1 MNNFKLFFIV
11 FLFGSNHLL
20 SQVMENKLVN
30 EKSLYLK
37 QHATNPVDW
46 FPWSDEALE
55 TAQKSDKLLLISV
68 GYSSCHWCHV
78 MEEESF
84 TDNEVANVMN
94 SNFINIKVDREERPD
109 LDEIY
114 MKALVLMTGSG
125 GWPMNIIALPD
136 GTPIW
141 GGTYVPKNQWI
152 QVLNQVSGFYNT
164 RKDDVL
170 EYAKSVKE
178 GVQKEGLVKAA
189 PRDDVY
195 NSELQID
202 LAEKAFK
209 YADKANGGIGSGQKF
224 PLPSMLNFFMRYSNE
239 YKSKEMKEFVF
250 NSLIQISRGGI
261 NDRIDGGFHRYTVD
275 NSWHI
280 PHFEKMLYDN
290 AQLLSVYS
298 NGYKLFKEDRF
309 LKELHNIYNFLDS
322 KMTGD
327 NGLIFSSISADTN
340 YSDGTKSEGD
350 FYVWKADELK
360 NILKKDF
367 DWVSEYYNINQKGY
381 WEKDNYVFYQT
392 ISDAEF
398 ASKLGISLAEFEK
411 KLSKVN
417 LSIRKEREKRVHP
430 IIDNK
435 IIFSWNALTIRGLV
449 DSYKITKDQK
459 FLTKALVINNSLVK
473 HMINKNII
481 QHTNSNFSSVLFLED
496 YSYYID
502 ALIGLYEVTFDQKF
516 LNFADQLTVFTNE
529 KFKELNGFYRFSTN
543 QQTLFA
549 DSLIDLVDGVTPSAN
564 SVMNFNLFRLG
575 HYYGNKEYL
584 LQSKE
589 MINNISDNLNDRVT
603 DHLLWLNNS
612 HNYSQ
617 KFYEL
622 AISGENAT
630 SKANVLMEKYLPN
643 ALIAASNTKS
653 DLYLLKDRYFDDE
666 TYIYVC
672 VDNTCKFP
680 VTTAPE
686 AIKLMSD

>member
-11 FLFGSNHLL
+11 FLFGSNHIL

-84 TDNEVANVMN
+84 TDDEVANVMN
-94 SNFINIKVDREERPD
+94 GNFINIKVDREERPD

-164 RKDDVL
+164 RKEDVL

-178 GVQKEGLVKAA
+178 GVQKEGLIKVA
-189 PRDDVY
+189 PRDNVY

-202 LAEKAFK
+202 LAKKAFK
-209 YADKANGGIGSGQKF
+209 YADKVNGGIGSGQKF

-298 NGYKLFKEDRF
+298 NGYKLFKENRF

-350 FYVWKADELK
+350 FYIWKADELK

-392 ISDAEF
+392 ISDTEF
-398 ASKLGISLAEFEK
+398 ASKLGISLTEFEK

-516 LNFADQLTVFTNE
+516 LNFADQLTLFTNE
-529 KFKELNGFYRFSTN
+529 KFKESNGFYRFSTN

-564 SVMNFNLFRLG
+564 SIMNFNLFRLG

-584 LQSKE
+584 LQSKM
-589 MINNISDNLNDRVT
+589 MIDNIIDNLNERVT

-622 AISGENAT
+622 AISGKNAT
-630 SKANVLMEKYLPN
+630 SKANELMEKYLPN

>member
-11 FLFGSNHLL
+11 FLFGSNHIL

-46 FPWSDEALE
+46 FPWSDDALE
-55 TAQKSDKLLLISV
+55 IAQKSDKLLLISV

-84 TDNEVANVMN
+84 TDDEVANVMN
-94 SNFINIKVDREERPD
+94 GNFINIKVDREERPD

-202 LAEKAFK
+202 LAKKAFK
-209 YADKANGGIGSGQKF
+209 YADKVNGGIGSGQKF

-529 KFKELNGFYRFSTN
+529 KFKESNGFYRFSTN
-543 QQTLFA
+543 QQALFA
-549 DSLIDLVDGVTPSAN
+549 DSLIDLADGVTPSAN
-564 SVMNFNLFRLG
+564 SIMNFNLFRLG

-584 LQSKE
+584 LQSKK
-589 MINNISDNLNDRVT
+589 MINNIIHNLNERVT

-622 AISGENAT
+622 AISGKNAT
-630 SKANVLMEKYLPN
+630 SKANELMEKYLPN

-680 VTTAPE
+680 VTTATE

>member
-1 MNNFKLFFIV
+1 
-11 FLFGSNHLL
+11 
-20 SQVMENKLVN
+20 MENKLVN

-55 TAQKSDKLLLISV
+55 IAQKSDKLLLISV

-84 TDNEVANVMN
+84 TDDEVANVMN
-94 SNFINIKVDREERPD
+94 GNFINIKVDREERPD

-202 LAEKAFK
+202 LAKKAFK
-209 YADKANGGIGSGQKF
+209 YADKVNGGIGSGQKF

-340 YSDGTKSEGD
+340 YSNGTKSEGD

-622 AISGENAT
+622 AISGKNAT
-630 SKANVLMEKYLPN
+630 SKANELMEKYLPN

>member
-46 FPWSDEALE
+46 FPWSDDALE
-55 TAQKSDKLLLISV
+55 TAQKFDKLLLISV

-84 TDNEVANVMN
+84 TDDEVANVMN
-94 SNFINIKVDREERPD
+94 GNFINIKVDREERPD

-202 LAEKAFK
+202 LAKKAFK
-209 YADKANGGIGSGQKF
+209 YADKVNGGIGSGQKF

-340 YSDGTKSEGD
+340 YSNGTKSEGD

-529 KFKELNGFYRFSTN
+529 KFKESNGFYRFSTN

-622 AISGENAT
+622 AISGKNAT
-630 SKANVLMEKYLPN
+630 SKANELMEKYLPN

>member
-37 QHATNPVDW
+37 QHATNPVYW
-46 FPWSDEALE
+46 FPWNDEALE
-55 TAQKSDKLLLISV
+55 IAQKSDKLLLISV

-84 TDNEVANVMN
+84 TDDEVANVMN
-94 SNFINIKVDREERPD
+94 GNFINIKVDREERPD

-178 GVQKEGLVKAA
+178 GVQKEGLVKAV

-202 LAEKAFK
+202 LAKKAFK
-209 YADKANGGIGSGQKF
+209 YADKVNGGIGSGQKF

-250 NSLIQISRGGI
+250 SSLIQISRGGI

-298 NGYKLFKEDRF
+298 NGYKVFKEDRF
-309 LKELHNIYNFLDS
+309 LKELYNIYNFLDA

-392 ISDAEF
+392 VSDAEF

-459 FLTKALVINNSLVK
+459 FLTKALVINNSMVK
-473 HMINKNII
+473 NMISKNII
-481 QHTNSNFSSVLFLED
+481 QHTNSSFSSVLFLED

-529 KFKELNGFYRFSTN
+529 KFKESNGFYRFSTN

-622 AISGENAT
+622 AISGKNAT
-630 SKANVLMEKYLPN
+630 SKANELMEKYLPN

-680 VTTAPE
+680 VTTALE

>member
-11 FLFGSNHLL
+11 FLFGSNHLF

-55 TAQKSDKLLLISV
+55 IAQKSDKLLLISV

-84 TDNEVANVMN
+84 TDDEVANVMN
-94 SNFINIKVDREERPD
+94 GNFINIKVDREERPD

-202 LAEKAFK
+202 LAKKAFK
-209 YADKANGGIGSGQKF
+209 YADKVNGGIGSGQKF

-298 NGYKLFKEDRF
+298 NGYKLFKENRF

-340 YSDGTKSEGD
+340 YSNGTKSEGD

-622 AISGENAT
+622 AISGKNAT
-630 SKANVLMEKYLPN
+630 SKANELMEKYLPN

>member
-84 TDNEVANVMN
+84 TDDEVANVMN
-94 SNFINIKVDREERPD
+94 GNFINIKVDREERPD

-202 LAEKAFK
+202 LAKKAFK
-209 YADKANGGIGSGQKF
+209 YADKVNGGIGSGQKF

-529 KFKELNGFYRFSTN
+529 KFKESNGFYRFSTN

-549 DSLIDLVDGVTPSAN
+549 DSLIDLADGVTPSAN
-564 SVMNFNLFRLG
+564 SIMNFNLFRLG

-584 LQSKE
+584 LQSKK
-589 MINNISDNLNDRVT
+589 MINNIIDNLNERVT

-622 AISGENAT
+622 AISGKNAT
-630 SKANVLMEKYLPN
+630 SKANELMEKYLPN

>member
-11 FLFGSNHLL
+11 FLFGSNHLF

-84 TDNEVANVMN
+84 TDDEVANVMN
-94 SNFINIKVDREERPD
+94 GNFINIKVDREERPD

-178 GVQKEGLVKAA
+178 GVQKEGLVKAV

-195 NSELQID
+195 NSELQTE

-209 YADKANGGIGSGQKF
+209 YADKVNGGIGSGQKF

-298 NGYKLFKEDRF
+298 NGYKVFKEDRF

-529 KFKELNGFYRFSTN
+529 KFKESNGFYRFSTN

-549 DSLIDLVDGVTPSAN
+549 DSLIDLADGVTPSAN
-564 SVMNFNLFRLG
+564 SIMNFNLFRLG

-584 LQSKE
+584 LQSKK
-589 MINNISDNLNDRVT
+589 MINNIIDNLNERVT

-622 AISGENAT
+622 AISGKNAT
-630 SKANVLMEKYLPN
+630 SKANELMEKYLPN
-643 ALIAASNTKS
+643 ALIAASNTRS

>member
-11 FLFGSNHLL
+11 FLFGSNHLF
-20 SQVMENKLVN
+20 SQVMENKLAN

-46 FPWSDEALE
+46 FPWSDDALE
-55 TAQKSDKLLLISV
+55 IAQKSDKLLLISV

-84 TDNEVANVMN
+84 TDYEVANVMN
-94 SNFINIKVDREERPD
+94 GNFINIKVDREERPD

-178 GVQKEGLVKAA
+178 GVQKEGLVKAT

-202 LAEKAFK
+202 LAKKAFK
-209 YADKANGGIGSGQKF
+209 YADKVNGGIGSGQKF

-239 YKSKEMKEFVF
+239 YESKEMKEFVF

-298 NGYKLFKEDRF
+298 NGYKVFKEDRF
-309 LKELHNIYNFLDS
+309 LKELYNIYNFLDA

-392 ISDAEF
+392 VSDAEF

-411 KLSKVN
+411 RISKVN
-417 LSIRKEREKRVHP
+417 FSIRKEREKRVHP

-473 HMINKNII
+473 NMINKNII
-481 QHTNSNFSSVLFLED
+481 QHTNSSFSSVLFLED

-516 LNFADQLTVFTNE
+516 LNFANQLTDFTNE
-529 KFKELNGFYRFSTN
+529 KFKESNGFYRFSTN
-543 QQTLFA
+543 QQSLFA
-549 DSLIDLVDGVTPSAN
+549 ESLIDLVDGVTPSAN

-584 LQSKE
+584 LHSKE

-612 HNYSQ
+612 YNYSQ

-622 AISGENAT
+622 AISGKNAT
-630 SKANVLMEKYLPN
+630 SKANELMEKYLPN

>member
-11 FLFGSNHLL
+11 FLFGSNHLF
-20 SQVMENKLVN
+20 SQVMENKLAN

-46 FPWSDEALE
+46 FPWSDDALE
-55 TAQKSDKLLLISV
+55 TAQKFDKLLLISV

-84 TDNEVANVMN
+84 TDDEVANVMN
-94 SNFINIKVDREERPD
+94 GNFINIKVDREERPD

-202 LAEKAFK
+202 LAKKAFK
-209 YADKANGGIGSGQKF
+209 YADKVNGGIGSGQKF

-340 YSDGTKSEGD
+340 YSNGTKSEGD

-392 ISDAEF
+392 ISDTEF

-529 KFKELNGFYRFSTN
+529 KFKELNGFYRYSTN

-622 AISGENAT
+622 AISGKNAT
-630 SKANVLMEKYLPN
+630 SKANELMEKYLPN